1 MCPGQPADIE
11 PAAWTVVPTGARAG
25 HHHRTKRA
33 GRQSDGA
40 AAATVHRTAVLDG
53 KRARAQA
60 VDHDGE
66 ISARAGVMGG
76 EVVIEL
82 QGSSKAAL
90 CFGKIISE

>member
-1 MCPGQPADIE
+1 
-11 PAAWTVVPTGARAG
+11 
-25 HHHRTKRA
+25 
-33 GRQSDGA
+33 
-40 AAATVHRTAVLDG
+40 LDG